1 MMSQHRTPAAGALGN
16 ESDEVVRA
24 PNAIPKGQILDAAY
38 ELLLAVGMRRL
49 NMADIARSARVSRA
63 TLYRHWPNSSSVV
76 GALVTREFAGVAA
89 HAFAADTA
97 SADTASTDPAS
108 ARAGLVSGVVSTVR
122 SIRVHPLM
130 RKIIDVD
137 PEFLLP
143 YLVERRGTSTTSQ
156 LRQMEI
162 ALQAGRA
169 DGSIRA
175 AKTALQAR
183 AIWLLACSFT
193 LTAPVLAEE
202 VSLED
207 LDGQLAEVL
216 DRYLAP

>member
-1 MMSQHRTPAAGALGN
+1 MTSQRSKPTGLVDDDTDP
-16 ESDEVVRA
+16 VTRA
-24 PNAIPKGQILDAAY
+24 PNSIPKEQILDAAY

-49 NMADIARSARVSRA
+49 SMADIARSARVSRA
-63 TLYRHWPNSSSVV
+63 TLYRNWPNVNSVV
-76 GALVTREFAGVAA
+76 GALVTREFAGMTA
-89 HAFAADTA
+89 HAFATDTV
-97 SADTASTDPAS
+97 P
-108 ARAGLVSGVVSTVR
+108 ARARLVSGVVAMVR
-122 SIRVHPLM
+122 LVRVHPLM

-143 YLVERRGTSTTSQ
+143 YLVERRGTSTTHQ
-156 LRQMEI
+156 LGQLEM

-175 AKTALQAR
+175 GKTALQAR
-183 AIWLLACSFT
+183 AMWLLALSFT
-193 LTAPVLAEE
+193 LSAPVLADE

-207 LDGQLAEVL
+207 LDGQLAELL

>member
-1 MMSQHRTPAAGALGN
+1 MSQHRILDDPVDDD
-16 ESDEVVRA
+16 SDEVTRA
-24 PNAIPKGQILDAAY
+24 PNAIPKEQILDEAY
-38 ELLLAVGMRRL
+38 DLLLAVGMRRL
-49 NMADIARSARVSRA
+49 NMADIARSASVSRA
-63 TLYRHWPNSSSVV
+63 TLYRHWPNASSVV
-76 GALVTREFAGVAA
+76 GALVTREFAGVTA
-89 HAFAADTA
+89 HAFATDT
-97 SADTASTDPAS
+97 AS
-108 ARAGLVSGVVSTVR
+108 ARAGLVSGVVATVR

-143 YLVERRGTSTTSQ
+143 YLVERRGTSTTRQ
-156 LRQMEI
+156 LDLMEM

-175 AKTALQAR
+175 GKAAVQAR

-193 LTAPVLAEE
+193 LTAPVLADE

-207 LDGQLAEVL
+207 LDEQLAEL
-216 DRYLAP
+216 IDRYLAP

>member
-1 MMSQHRTPAAGALGN
+1 MDDDSG
-16 ESDEVVRA
+16 EVTRA
-24 PNAIPKGQILDAAY
+24 PNAIPEEQILDAAY

-49 NMADIARSARVSRA
+49 NMADIARSASVSRA
-63 TLYRHWPNSSSVV
+63 TLYRHWSNADSVV
-76 GALVTREFAGVAA
+76 GALVTREFAGVTA
-89 HAFAADTA
+89 HAFAAETE
-97 SADTASTDPAS
+97 S
-108 ARAGLVSGVVSTVR
+108 ARAGLVSGVVATVH

-137 PEFLLP
+137 PQFLLP
-143 YLVERRGTSTTSQ
+143 YLVERRGTSTTQQ
-156 LRQMEI
+156 LGLMEM
-162 ALQAGRA
+162 AVQAGRV

-175 AKTALQAR
+175 GKAALQAR

-193 LTAPVLAEE
+193 LTAPVLADE

-207 LDGQLAEVL
+207 LDGQLVELL

>member
-1 MMSQHRTPAAGALGN
+1 MMSQHRNPGVVDDDSGALTPA
-16 ESDEVVRA
+16 
-24 PNAIPKGQILDAAY
+24 PNSIPEEQILDAAY
-38 ELLLAVGMRRL
+38 LLLLAVGMRRL
-49 NMADIARSARVSRA
+49 NMADIARSASVSRA
-63 TLYRHWPNSSSVV
+63 TLYRHWPNVNSVV
-76 GALVTREFAGVAA
+76 GALVTREFARVTAD
-89 HAFAADTA
+89 AFASDTA
-97 SADTASTDPAS
+97 P
-108 ARAGLVSGVVSTVR
+108 ARARLVGGVVAVVR

-143 YLVERRGTSTTSQ
+143 YLVERRGTSTAHQ
-156 LRQMEI
+156 LGLMEM

-175 AKTALQAR
+175 GR
-183 AIWLLACSFT
+183 AAVQTRAMWLLAWSFT
-193 LTAPVLAEE
+193 LTAPVLADE

-207 LDGQLAEVL
+207 LDGQLAELL

>member
-1 MMSQHRTPAAGALGN
+1 MMSQHRTPAEILADDSG
-16 ESDEVVRA
+16 EVTRA
-24 PNAIPKGQILDAAY
+24 PNAIPQEQILDAAY
-38 ELLLAVGMRRL
+38 NLLLAVGMRRL
-49 NMADIARSARVSRA
+49 NMADIARSASVSRA
-63 TLYRHWPNSSSVV
+63 TLYRHWPNATSVV
-76 GALVTREFAGVAA
+76 GALVTREFAGVTA
-89 HAFAADTA
+89 HSFATDTA
-97 SADTASTDPAS
+97 SA
-108 ARAGLVSGVVSTVR
+108 RGGLVSGVVAAVR

-143 YLVERRGTSTTSQ
+143 YLVERRGTSTTHQ
-156 LRQMEI
+156 LGLMEV

-175 AKTALQAR
+175 GRAALQAR

-193 LTAPVLAEE
+193 LTGPVLADE

-207 LDGQLAEVL
+207 LDRELAELL